1 MKLIEK
7 KPLGGIYAK
16 PYLPWIP
23 AFAGMTGGGG
33 DFIL

>member
-16 PYLPWIP
+16 LYLPWIP
-23 AFAGMTGGGG
+23 DQARNDGSRG